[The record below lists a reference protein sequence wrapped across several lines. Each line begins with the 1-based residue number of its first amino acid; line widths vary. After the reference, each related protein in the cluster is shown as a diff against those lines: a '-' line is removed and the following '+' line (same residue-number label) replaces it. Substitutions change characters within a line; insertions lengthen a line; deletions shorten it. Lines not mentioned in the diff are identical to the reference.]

1 MCDFFLSA
9 GGFKYVFPRTRVE
22 PPALGVQIAT
32 FCQRKRRAAP
42 DQRNSLELAVF
53 PLALGPCVF
62 ALQLLV
68 RAPFFF
74 SFSAASSSFCTSPLP
89 SRSSVIC
96 LAQRPI
102 DVGCRQHASLRSDV
116 DDSNVDWNWDLDLGS
131 SIALCDSLATNG
143 ENHNNSICCAD
154 IAHQ

>member
-1 MCDFFLSA
+1 LCEFCLSA

-102 DVGCRQHASLRSDV
+102 AVGCRQHAGLRSV
-116 DDSNVDWNWDLDLGS
+116 MSTTAVLTANGS
-131 SIALCDSLATNG
+131 LILKFPLPCVIVWPPMVKTTTAVFVALT
-143 ENHNNSICCAD
+143 
-154 IAHQ
+154 